1 MNKVLLV
8 LAAASAAA
16 AAPASADLIA
26 HWNFNDS
33 TPNAVGGQLGV
44 LNSLSPNSGAGTLSF
59 SAGITLNTVSNGTAD
74 GNAGTFAGSTLNAVG
89 GDASGGALVI
99 TGGIGGGG
107 DVISNGQ
114 SFTFGID
121 MTGYQ
126 DLVVTLAT
134 RGTSTG
140 FNNNQLAWST
150 DGSTFTDFGPAWD
163 GRPTS
168 FFLLTRDL
176 TSVDA
181 LDNASNVF
189 VRITV
194 DGATSAA
201 GNNRF
206 DNVQFN
212 ATLIPAPG
220 AAALLGVGGLLAAR
234 RRRS

>member
-1 MNKVLLV
+1 MNKAP
-8 LAAASAAA
+8 LALAVALAC
-16 AAPASADLIA
+16 AAPAGADLIA
-26 HWNFNDS
+26 YWNFNAS
-33 TPNAVGGQLGV
+33 TPNSSSGQLGV
-44 LNSLSPNSGAGTLSF
+44 LESLAPDAGSGTLTF
-59 SAGITLNTVSNGTAD
+59 SSGITLNTVSDGTAD
-74 GNAGTFAGSTLNAVG
+74 GNAGTFAGTTLNAIG
-89 GDASGGALVI
+89 GDASGGALTI

-126 DLVVTLAT
+126 DLVVTFAT
-134 RGTSTG
+134 RGTATG
-140 FNNNQLAWST
+140 FNNNQLSWST
-150 DGSTFTDFGPAWD
+150 DGVTFTDFGSAWD

-168 FFLLTRDL
+168 FFLVTRDL
-176 TSVDA
+176 SSVDA
-181 LDNASNVF
+181 LDNASTVF
-189 VRITV
+189 IRITL

-220 AAALLGVGGLLAAR
+220 AAALLGLGGLIAGR
-234 RRRS
+234 RRR

>member
-1 MNKVLLV
+1 MNKALLV
-8 LAAASAAA
+8 LAASVAA
-16 AAPASADLIA
+16 AAPAGADLIA

-33 TPNAVGGQLGV
+33 TPNTLNGQLGT
-44 LNSLSPNSGAGTLSF
+44 LNSLAPNSGSGTLTF
-59 SAGITLNTVSNGTAD
+59 SSGITLNTVSDGTAD

-89 GDASGGALVI
+89 ADGSGGALTV

-134 RGTSTG
+134 RGTGTG

-176 TSVDA
+176 SSVDA
-181 LDNASNVF
+181 LDDASTVF
-189 VRITV
+189 IRITL

-220 AAALLGVGGLLAAR
+220 AAALLGLGGLLAAR
-234 RRRS
+234 RRR